1 MSSKLATR
9 QSGWRLGVKILFDK
23 AVALIL
29 LVVLSPLLLLIAML
43 VWATS
48 GLPVFYRQV
57 RPGRHARPFEILKF
71 RTMRPAAD
79 RRLELATDAQ
89 RLSRV
94 GIFLRSTSLDELPE
108 LWNVLCGDLSLVG
121 VRPLLTQYLDRYSPE
136 QARRHD
142 VLPGIT
148 GWAQINGRNDLS
160 WERKFELDVWY
171 VDHWSFWLDV
181 RIILRTISAVVAR
194 KGISLAGHATTAEF
208 QGTQQP
214 TTAERPTGT

>member
-1 MSSKLATR
+1 MSINSVTR

-29 LVVLSPLLLLIAML
+29 LVVLSPLLLLIAVL

-57 RPGRHARPFEILKF
+57 RPGRTACPFEILKF

-79 RRLELATDAQ
+79 RSSELATDAQ
-89 RLSRV
+89 RLSGV
-94 GIFLRSTSLDELPE
+94 GVFLRSTSLDELPE
-108 LWNVLCGDLSLVG
+108 LWNVLRGDLSLVG
-121 VRPLLTQYLDRYSPE
+121 PRPLLTQYLDRYSFE

-171 VDHWSFWLDV
+171 VDHWSFWLDL
-181 RIILRTISAVVAR
+181 RILMRTIGAVVTR
-194 KGISLAGHATTAEF
+194 KGVSLTGHATTAEF
-208 QGTQQP
+208 MGTREQSP
-214 TTAERPTGT
+214 ANRRNAT